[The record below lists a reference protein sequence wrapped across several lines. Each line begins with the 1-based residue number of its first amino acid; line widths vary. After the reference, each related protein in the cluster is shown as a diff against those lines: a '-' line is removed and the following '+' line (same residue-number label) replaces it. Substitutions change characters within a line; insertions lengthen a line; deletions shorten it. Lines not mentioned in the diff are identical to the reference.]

1 MIKDKLSFYKDKGH
15 IILIDSASTNLID
28 ENSNFNTS
36 KIIPKKAKTLTN
48 EKNDEKTKKRKISQN
63 EKNGI
68 KEDSLLIL

>member
-36 KIIPKKAKTLTN
+36 KIRPKKAKTLTN